1 MKITEEAKKKIVEL
15 MEANKKIMPEQSFFL
30 RITADTDA
38 ENNLKQQTYFDYETR
53 PNDRLLRFKDFDLR
67 IDEESYPHLKY
78 ATLEYYDEENKTGFF
93 LDNPEF
99 HGHSGENVI

>member
-15 MEANKKIMPEQSFFL
+15 MEANKKIMPEHTFFL

-38 ENNLKQQTYFDYETR
+38 DNN
-53 PNDRLLRFKDFDLR
+53 
-67 IDEESYPHLKY
+67 
-78 ATLEYYDEENKTGFF
+78 TLEYYDEENKTGFF